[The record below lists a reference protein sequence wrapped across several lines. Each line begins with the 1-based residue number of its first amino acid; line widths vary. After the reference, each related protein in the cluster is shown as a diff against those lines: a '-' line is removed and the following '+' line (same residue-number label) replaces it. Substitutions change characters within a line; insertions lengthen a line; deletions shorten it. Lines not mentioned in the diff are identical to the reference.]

1 MRNHRAATGRGQR
14 KIRNGTIVIIPRRRL
29 RGYMTKIF
37 NFDENGEW
45 IEKFE
50 QALRQHNHKLSAAE
64 VHGTLTGLVCAGH
77 SDRNIDQWQD
87 LLVAKSG
94 AQPLLDAI
102 LGLMALTEQS
112 LKSPD
117 FNFQPIFCSG
127 TSLPERTHALG
138 DWCRGFTLGIG
149 WDDITRMTS
158 LGEDA
163 TEALSDIAHIALAEP
178 GTDPPETE
186 ERALVELEEYLR
198 VSVQL
203 IYEENCS
210 SQLPNCVANSLDH
223 DRLSPA

>member
-1 MRNHRAATGRGQR
+1 
-14 KIRNGTIVIIPRRRL
+14 
-29 RGYMTKIF
+29 MTKIF

-64 VHGTLTGLVCAGH
+64 VHGTLMGLVCAGH

-117 FNFQPIFCSG
+117 FSFQPIFCSG
-127 TSLPERTHALG
+127 TSLPEQIHALG
-138 DWCRGFTLGIG
+138 DWCRGFILGIG
-149 WDDITRMTS
+149 WDDTNTET
-158 LGEDA
+158 LFGEDT
-163 TEALSDIAHIALAEP
+163 TEVLSDITQMALAEP

-203 IYEENCS
+203 IYEESCS
-210 SQLPNCVANSLDH
+210 FKLSSRATNSLDH
-223 DRLSPA
+223 DRLPPV